1 MARSISKAMQ
11 RVHRARL
18 SACVSFR
25 ALHTILSE
33 RGCSD
38 AGYGWTNALCKRLYN
53 LLCGVLHGR
62 LLTSTLT
69 DVPGSSAYVM
79 GSVVSYSNDVKSRIL
94 HVAEENACRARCCL
108 SGDGAGNGR
117 RGYATSCR
125 QMSASASRGSPV
137 PAAVLPKSRSDWS
150 TLLYLLWEKLRWK
163 KNVFSGVRAEIKRAA
178 VNKALAMVQE
188 MIREMDE

>member
-1 MARSISKAMQ
+1 MLCAKGYTISCAE
-11 RVHRARL
+11 
-18 SACVSFR
+18 SC
-25 ALHTILSE
+25 T
-33 RGCSD
+33 G
-38 AGYGWTNALCKRLYN
+38 G
-53 LLCGVLHGR
+53 

-94 HVAEENACRARCCL
+94 HVAEETLAAHGAVSPETARAMAEGVRDL
-108 SGDGAGNGR
+108 MQTDVGVGITGIAGPG
-117 RGYATSCR
+117 G
-125 QMSASASRGSPV
+125 GSPEKPV
-137 PAAVLPKSRSDWS
+137 GLVYIAVS
-150 TLLYLLWEKLRWK
+150 TLGKTSVE

>member
-1 MARSISKAMQ
+1 MPERERLPDMVGQMLCARGYTISCAE
-11 RVHRARL
+11 
-18 SACVSFR
+18 SC
-25 ALHTILSE
+25 T
-33 RGCSD
+33 G
-38 AGYGWTNALCKRLYN
+38 G
-53 LLCGVLHGR
+53 

-94 HVAEENACRARCCL
+94 HVAEGTLAAHGAVSPETARAMAEGVRDL
-108 SGDGAGNGR
+108 MQTDVGVGITGIAGPG
-117 RGYATSCR
+117 G
-125 QMSASASRGSPV
+125 GSPEKPV
-137 PAAVLPKSRSDWS
+137 GLVYIAVS
-150 TLLYLLWEKLRWK
+150 TLGKTSVE

>member
-1 MARSISKAMQ
+1 MPERERLPDIVGQMLCAKGYTISCAE
-11 RVHRARL
+11 
-18 SACVSFR
+18 SC
-25 ALHTILSE
+25 T
-33 RGCSD
+33 G
-38 AGYGWTNALCKRLYN
+38 G
-53 LLCGVLHGR
+53 

-94 HVAEENACRARCCL
+94 HVAEGTLAAHGAVSPETARAMAEGVRNL
-108 SGDGAGNGR
+108 MQTDVGVGITGIAGSGG
-117 RGYATSCR
+117 
-125 QMSASASRGSPV
+125 GSPEKPV
-137 PAAVLPKSRSDWS
+137 GLVYIAVS
-150 TLLYLLWEKLRWK
+150 TLGKTSVE

>member
-1 MARSISKAMQ
+1 MPERERLPDMVGQMLCAKGYTISCAE
-11 RVHRARL
+11 
-18 SACVSFR
+18 SC
-25 ALHTILSE
+25 T
-33 RGCSD
+33 G
-38 AGYGWTNALCKRLYN
+38 G
-53 LLCGVLHGR
+53 

-94 HVAEENACRARCCL
+94 HVAEGTLAAHGAVSPETARAMAEGVRNL
-108 SGDGAGNGR
+108 MQTDVGVGITGIAGPG
-117 RGYATSCR
+117 G
-125 QMSASASRGSPV
+125 GSPEKPV
-137 PAAVLPKSRSDWS
+137 GLIYIAVS
-150 TLLYLLWEKLRWK
+150 TLGKTSVE

>member
-1 MARSISKAMQ
+1 MPERERLPDMVGQMLCAKGYTISCAE
-11 RVHRARL
+11 
-18 SACVSFR
+18 SC
-25 ALHTILSE
+25 T
-33 RGCSD
+33 G
-38 AGYGWTNALCKRLYN
+38 G
-53 LLCGVLHGR
+53 

-94 HVAEENACRARCCL
+94 HVAEETLAAHGAVSSETARAMAEGVRNL
-108 SGDGAGNGR
+108 MQTDVGVGITGIAGPG
-117 RGYATSCR
+117 G
-125 QMSASASRGSPV
+125 GSPEKPV
-137 PAAVLPKSRSDWS
+137 GLVYIAVS
-150 TLLYLLWEKLRWK
+150 TLGKTSVE

>member
-1 MARSISKAMQ
+1 MPERERLPDMVGQMLCAKGYTISCAE
-11 RVHRARL
+11 
-18 SACVSFR
+18 SC
-25 ALHTILSE
+25 T
-33 RGCSD
+33 G
-38 AGYGWTNALCKRLYN
+38 G
-53 LLCGVLHGR
+53 

-94 HVAEENACRARCCL
+94 HVAEETLAAHGAVSPETARAMAEGVRNL
-108 SGDGAGNGR
+108 MQTDVGVGITGIAGPG
-117 RGYATSCR
+117 G
-125 QMSASASRGSPV
+125 GSPEKPV
-137 PAAVLPKSRSDWS
+137 GLVYIAVS
-150 TLLYLLWEKLRWK
+150 TLGKTSVE

>member
-1 MARSISKAMQ
+1 MPERERLPDMVGQMLCAKGYTISCAE
-11 RVHRARL
+11 
-18 SACVSFR
+18 SC
-25 ALHTILSE
+25 T
-33 RGCSD
+33 G
-38 AGYGWTNALCKRLYN
+38 G
-53 LLCGVLHGR
+53 

-94 HVAEENACRARCCL
+94 HVAEGTLAAHGAVSPETARAMAEGVRNL
-108 SGDGAGNGR
+108 MQTDVGVGITGIAGPG
-117 RGYATSCR
+117 G
-125 QMSASASRGSPV
+125 GSLEKPIGLV
-137 PAAVLPKSRSDWS
+137 YIAVS
-150 TLLYLLWEKLRWK
+150 TLGKTSVE

>member
-1 MARSISKAMQ
+1 MPERERLPDMVGQMLCTKGYTISCAE
-11 RVHRARL
+11 
-18 SACVSFR
+18 SC
-25 ALHTILSE
+25 T
-33 RGCSD
+33 G
-38 AGYGWTNALCKRLYN
+38 G
-53 LLCGVLHGR
+53 

-94 HVAEENACRARCCL
+94 HVAEGTLAAHGAVSPETARAMAEGVRNL
-108 SGDGAGNGR
+108 MQTDVGVGITGIAGPG
-117 RGYATSCR
+117 G
-125 QMSASASRGSPV
+125 GSPEKPV
-137 PAAVLPKSRSDWS
+137 GLVYIAVS
-150 TLLYLLWEKLRWK
+150 TLGKTSVE

>member
-1 MARSISKAMQ
+1 MPERERLPDMVGQMLCAKGYTISCAE
-11 RVHRARL
+11 
-18 SACVSFR
+18 SC
-25 ALHTILSE
+25 T
-33 RGCSD
+33 G
-38 AGYGWTNALCKRLYN
+38 G
-53 LLCGVLHGR
+53 

-94 HVAEENACRARCCL
+94 HVAEGALAAHGAVSPETARAMAEGVRNL
-108 SGDGAGNGR
+108 MQTDVGVGITGIAGPG
-117 RGYATSCR
+117 G
-125 QMSASASRGSPV
+125 GSPEKPV
-137 PAAVLPKSRSDWS
+137 GLVYIAVS
-150 TLLYLLWEKLRWK
+150 TLGKTSVE

>member
-1 MARSISKAMQ
+1 MPERERLPDMVGQMLCAKGYTISCAE
-11 RVHRARL
+11 
-18 SACVSFR
+18 SC
-25 ALHTILSE
+25 T
-33 RGCSD
+33 G
-38 AGYGWTNALCKRLYN
+38 G
-53 LLCGVLHGR
+53 

-94 HVAEENACRARCCL
+94 HVAEETLAAHGAVSPETARAMAEGVRDL
-108 SGDGAGNGR
+108 MQTDVGVGITGIAGPG
-117 RGYATSCR
+117 G
-125 QMSASASRGSPV
+125 GSPEKPV
-137 PAAVLPKSRSDWS
+137 GLVYIAVS
-150 TLLYLLWEKLRWK
+150 TLGKTSVE